1 MKSRYD
7 DLIRELRAAAKPE
20 RPAPAEFE
28 LYLAK
33 VRLQAYEVTDRD
45 IDELKEA
52 EFTEDEIS
60 STRSRS
66 RLPLDSTGSTRPSST
81 LR

>member
-7 DLIRELRAAAKPE
+7 DLIRELRTAAKPE

-52 EFTEDEIS
+52 GFTEDEIFEHTVS
-60 STRSRS
+60 VAAAAGLD
-66 RLPLDSTGSTRPSST
+66 RLDAALET